1 MMAYRGRGVA
11 SATSRLERSMSS
23 PWRVT
28 SVVMSGDD
36 RNRGSTCFTNQE
48 GPCALVFPPD
58 QGDVE
63 VLISHTQAMAT
74 GPSAGPRSLHQ
85 PSSPLSCYD

>member
-36 RNRGSTCFTNQE
+36 RNRGSTRFTNQE

-58 QGDVE
+58 Q
-63 VLISHTQAMAT
+63 T
-74 GPSAGPRSLHQ
+74 GVKS
-85 PSSPLSCYD
+85 